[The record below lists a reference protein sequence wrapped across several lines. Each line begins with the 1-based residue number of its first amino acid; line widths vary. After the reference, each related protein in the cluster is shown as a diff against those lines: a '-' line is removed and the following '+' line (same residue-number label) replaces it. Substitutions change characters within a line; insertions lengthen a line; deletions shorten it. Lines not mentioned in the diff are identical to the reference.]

1 MSGAVCVGQRLSLWW
16 VLSGG
21 GPVALP
27 AAGLPYLQA
36 PGPVRCEQDVFS
48 WLEVEDSVGA
58 HCSALTWQMCMPG
71 PQKQSCPGDF
81 VLCHVTSRYSRSQSR
96 KAQPCG
102 NTDTRTFVSN

>member
-1 MSGAVCVGQRLSLWW
+1 MSGAVCVGQRLSPWW

-58 HCSALTWQMCMPG
+58 HCSALTW
-71 PQKQSCPGDF
+71 
-81 VLCHVTSRYSRSQSR
+81 LCHQNIHLALQMRALESQKYKDDPFSSGHLQMR
-96 KAQPCG
+96 KPGLRKCEWLTYNA
-102 NTDTRTFVSN
+102 

>member
-1 MSGAVCVGQRLSLWW
+1 MSGAVCVRQRLSLWW

-27 AAGLPYLQA
+27 TPGLPCLQA

-48 WLEVEDSVGA
+48 WLEVEVSVGA
-58 HCSALTWQMCMPG
+58 HCSALTRQMCAPG
-71 PQKQSCPGDF
+71 PQKRSCSGDF

-96 KAQPCG
+96 KPQPCG
-102 NTDTRTFVSN
+102 NTDTRIFVSN